1 MIYDWM
7 LERTG
12 ASDGVHLFLLSC
24 FVVSQTGDWFR
35 MGVYGFMMGAF
46 SFRFSRSLRHDLL
59 DDFERWSYHRTKR
72 WEAVI
77 ESNLP
82 AA

>member
-1 MIYDWM
+1 MVF
-7 LERTG
+7 TFFF
-12 ASDGVHLFLLSC
+12 LFLFCCLPDWGL
-24 FVVSQTGDWFR
+24 VSFERDG

-46 SFRFSRSLRHDLL
+46 SFRFFRSLRHDLL